1 MIAQGLDRLLA
12 GLGLRRRPVALRP
25 ARSGDAPALA
35 VLHAAAFRIGWDA
48 AEFDRLLANRLT
60 RCLVAAD
67 GPGGAPIGFI
77 LLSGVVPETEILS
90 VAVSGARRGEGI
102 GRRLLDTAFGTLAA
116 EGFRTVFLEVEE
128 GNRPALRLYER
139 AGFHEIG
146 RRPGYYRGPAGE
158 PVAAIAMR
166 RDIA

>member
-1 MIAQGLDRLLA
+1 MIGACLARLLA
-12 GLGLRRRPVALRP
+12 RLGLRRRAAVLRP
-25 ARSGDAPALA
+25 ARPGDATALA
-35 VLHAAAFRIGWDA
+35 ALHAGAFRVGWDG
-48 AEFDRLLANRLT
+48 AEFDRLLANRLS
-60 RCLVAAD
+60 RCLVATD
-67 GPGGAPIGFI
+67 GPGGAPLGFI
-77 LLSGVVPETEILS
+77 LLSGVAPETEILS
-90 VAVSGARRGEGI
+90 VAVSSARRGEGI

-128 GNRPALRLYER
+128 GNRPALQLYAR